1 MAMNGDGDFDRI
13 PPFNYGMRERHDMS
27 EQKLHEAL
35 RELKARIEE
44 LDLND
49 AEARSR
55 LQILVDDIQ
64 SRIDQPGD
72 AERHHT
78 LLEDVRGAVEHFEVE
93 HPTLTAV
100 LNDLMMTL
108 SNMGI

>member
-1 MAMNGDGDFDRI
+1 
-13 PPFNYGMRERHDMS
+13 MRERHDMS

-35 RELKARIEE
+35 LELKAKLGE

-49 AEARSR
+49 AEARR
-55 LQILVDDIQ
+55 KLQSLIRDIQ
-64 SRIDQPGD
+64 NSIDQPGN

-78 LLEDVRGAVEHFEVE
+78 LLQDVRDALEHFEVE

>member
-13 PPFNYGMRERHDMS
+13 PPFQYGMRERHDMS

-35 RELKARIEE
+35 LELKARIEE

-49 AEARSR
+49 AEARR
-55 LQILVDDIQ
+55 KLQTLVENIQ
-64 SRIDQPGD
+64 SRIDRPGD
-72 AERHHT
+72 AEESHT
-78 LLEDVRGAVEHFEVE
+78 LVENLREAVEHFEVE

>member
-1 MAMNGDGDFDRI
+1 
-13 PPFNYGMRERHDMS
+13 MS

-35 RELKARIEE
+35 LELKARIGE
-44 LDLND
+44 LDLKD
-49 AEARSR
+49 GEARQK
-55 LQILVDDIQ
+55 LQTLVDNIQ
-64 SRIDQPGD
+64 SRIDQPGS
-72 AERHHT
+72 AEESHT
-78 LLEDVRGAVEHFEVE
+78 LLENLRDAVEHFEVE